1 MTLSQ
6 LETTLTRRRRLPS
19 TASRRST
26 TSDDPRPR
34 RRAVSGGISR
44 DVSAQPEIDGRGG
57 IGVAAGRGAVAR
69 RGHQIDVRP
78 RPRPPRMHDEHDGY
92 ALG

>member
-1 MTLSQ
+1 M
-6 LETTLTRRRRLPS
+6 EER
-19 TASRRST
+19 
-26 TSDDPRPR
+26 
-34 RRAVSGGISR
+34 
-44 DVSAQPEIDGRGG
+44 G

>member
-1 MTLSQ
+1 MQSAVEYPGTSQ
-6 LETTLTRRRRLPS
+6 L
-19 TASRRST
+19 SRKLMEER
-26 TSDDPRPR
+26 
-34 RRAVSGGISR
+34 
-44 DVSAQPEIDGRGG
+44 G